1 MGRSTGRDVGRARG
15 LLHDLAASTGLEGFA
30 RLGVEGLPRLVRSEL
45 TTLSVCDLT
54 NGRRFVIGSPA
65 CALSPGDIAC
75 FDRYFFEH
83 PLVRFHSG
91 HPRAGAH
98 RISDSLTTAA
108 FRRTAIYNEY
118 YRRIGV
124 SHVLAL
130 PVHVDR
136 RTLVSFVLN
145 RAGHDFTDAE
155 RDLLDVARS
164 WLAAMYRNA
173 IALDRAMRM
182 IEALR
187 RELADRSTGDAPPDP
202 LLLTAREREVLRW
215 VGAGKSN
222 VQIATILGTS
232 PRTVQKHLEHVYVKL
247 GVENRL
253 AAVMRVGRDLS
264 QSPGAA
270 GVRRKRKST
279 SASAAKGRQR

>member
-1 MGRSTGRDVGRARG
+1 MDRRTGRDIGQARSF
-15 LLHDLAASTGLEGFA
+15 LHDLAASTGLESFA
-30 RLGVEGLPRLVRSEL
+30 RLGIDGLPRLVRSEL
-45 TTLSVCDLT
+45 TTLSVCDLAS
-54 NGRRFVIGSPA
+54 GRRYVVGAPA
-65 CALSPGDIAC
+65 HALSPGDIAC
-75 FDRYFFEH
+75 FDRHFFEH

-136 RTLVSFVLN
+136 HMLVSFVLN
-145 RAGHDFTDAE
+145 RCGHDFTDAE
-155 RDLLDVARS
+155 RDLLDVART

-173 IALDRAMRM
+173 IALDRATRT

-187 RELADRSTGDAPPDP
+187 RELGDRSGDAVAADSAR
-202 LLLTAREREVLRW
+202 LTAREREVLRW
-215 VGAGKSN
+215 VGSGKSN
-222 VQIATILGTS
+222 LQIATILGTS

-253 AAVMRVGRDLS
+253 AAVLRAGRDAPPPAPLS
-264 QSPGAA
+264 RK
-270 GVRRKRKST
+270 RRKPVPT
-279 SASAAKGRQR
+279 AKAQRRQ

>member
-1 MGRSTGRDVGRARG
+1 MGRRTGRDIVQAPGF
-15 LLHDLAASTGLEGFA
+15 LHDLAAGTCLASFA

-45 TTLSVCDLT
+45 TTLSVCDLVS
-54 NGRRFVIGSPA
+54 GRRFVVGAPA
-65 CALSPGDIAC
+65 HALSPDDVAC
-75 FDRYFFEH
+75 FDRHFFEH

-91 HPRAGAH
+91 HPRAGVH
-98 RISDSLTTAA
+98 RVSDSLTTSA
-108 FRRTAIYNEY
+108 FRRTALYDEY

-136 RTLVSFVLN
+136 HTLVSFVLN
-145 RAGHDFTDAE
+145 RCGHDFTDAE

-173 IALDRAMRM
+173 IALDRATRT
-182 IEALR
+182 IEALH
-187 RELADRSTGDAPPDP
+187 REVGDRPGDASAAARAR
-202 LLLTAREREVLRW
+202 LTAREHEVLRW
-215 VGAGKSN
+215 VASGKSN
-222 VQIATILGTS
+222 RQIATILGTS

-253 AAVMRVGRDLS
+253 AAVLRAGRDAPPPAPL
-264 QSPGAA
+264 P
-270 GVRRKRKST
+270 RRRREPVP
-279 SASAAKGRQR
+279 AAKAQRRP